1 MFEIWMFMYGK
12 CLLGRRIPLLG
23 QLNEEGLKT
32 LRIRS
37 EFFGFIF
44 FDSVVVLRTTSGSHW
59 DLITVGLAMRKA
71 FISLRR
77 HFRKGG

>member
-1 MFEIWMFMYGK
+1 MMFEIWMFMYRK
-12 CLLGRRIPLLG
+12 CLLGRQIPLG

-44 FDSVVVLRTTSGSHW
+44 FDSVVVLRTTSG
-59 DLITVGLAMRKA
+59 
-71 FISLRR
+71 
-77 HFRKGG
+77 